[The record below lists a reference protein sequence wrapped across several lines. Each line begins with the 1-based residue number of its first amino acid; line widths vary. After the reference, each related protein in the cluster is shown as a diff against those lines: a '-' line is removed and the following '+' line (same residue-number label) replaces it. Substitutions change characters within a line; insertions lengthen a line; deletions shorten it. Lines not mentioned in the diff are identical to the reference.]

1 MVSADIV
8 LRGGKVLTVDN
19 EFSIAQ
25 AVAVQGEQ
33 ILAVGSNS
41 DVEALIGP
49 NTRVIELRGRTVV
62 PGLHDSHIHTMGG
75 ASDELAVSLAQA
87 RSMKDVQAAFAAR
100 AAETPSGDWILGG
113 SGWHESQLAEG
124 RLPVRQELDV
134 VTPNNPVYLR
144 RGGHVAVA
152 NSAALKFAGI
162 TKDTP
167 DPKGGVIVR
176 DPATGEPTG
185 ALIERSA
192 FSLVAKHV
200 PAPTRADR
208 IKGLK
213 LFIAKLNSKGITA
226 TLEPGLSLDEI
237 AAYMELWRSGG
248 MTTRVRLLQKVSGE
262 EDVAALSSVLAPN
275 FGDDY
280 LRIGG
285 FKFLSDGGIE
295 AAYMSERYRV
305 VEGEQNDPEF
315 VGKLILPAGGLDELK
330 QMFLI
335 AAERRWQVQV
345 HAVGDATI
353 TAMVDLMEEVN
364 EKYPLRDLRWTIM
377 HIFLPTD
384 AALEKIKRLGLYVTV
399 QDHPVKLGHNMTRYW
414 GEERAARSIPV
425 RSILA
430 KDIPAGGGTD
440 APVVDWNPFE
450 SMWWMTTR
458 KVYTQGTMRVL
469 GPEEAV
475 TRQEALRL
483 YTMGSA
489 GNAFMEDRIGS
500 LEPRKY
506 ADLAVLSDD
515 FLTVPDDVLPNIRSL
530 MTMVGG
536 KIVHEAGL

>member
-1 MVSADIV
+1 
-8 LRGGKVLTVDN
+8 
-19 EFSIAQ
+19 
-25 AVAVQGEQ
+25 
-33 ILAVGSNS
+33 
-41 DVEALIGP
+41 
-49 NTRVIELRGRTVV
+49 
-62 PGLHDSHIHTMGG
+62 
-75 ASDELAVSLAQA
+75 
-87 RSMKDVQAAFAAR
+87 VQAAFAKR
-100 AAETPSGDWILGG
+100 AAETPTGEWILGG

-124 RLPVRQELDV
+124 RLPVKQELDAA
-134 VTPNNPVYLR
+134 TPNNPVFLR

-152 NSAALKFAGI
+152 NSAALKIARI

-176 DPATGEPTG
+176 DKASGEPTG

-200 PAPTRADR
+200 PAPSRADR

-213 LFIAKLNSKGITA
+213 LFIAKLNSKGVTA

-237 AAYMELWRSGG
+237 AAYMELWRSGA
-248 MTTRVRLLQKVSGE
+248 MTTRVRLLQKVTGQ

-305 VEGEQNDPEF
+305 VEGEQNDPDF
-315 VGKLILPAGGLDELK
+315 VGKLILPVGGLEELK
-330 QMFLI
+330 QMFLT

-353 TAMVDLMEEVN
+353 TAIVDLMEEVN
-364 EKYPLRDLRWTIM
+364 EKYKLRDLRWTIM
-377 HIFLPTD
+377 HIFLPTE
-384 AALEKIKRLGLYVTV
+384 ASLEKIKRLGLYVTV

-425 RSILA
+425 KSIL
-430 KDIPAGGGTD
+430 KKNIPAGGGTD

-458 KVYTQGTMRVL
+458 KVYAQGTTRVL

-489 GNAFMEDRIGS
+489 ANAFMEDRIGS

-515 FLTVPDDVLPNIRSL
+515 FLTVPDDALPNIRSL

-536 KIVHEAGL
+536 KIVHEAGS

>member
-1 MVSADIV
+1 MVAADIV
-8 LRGGKVLTVDN
+8 LRHGKVVTVDRD
-19 EFSIAQ
+19 FSIAQ
-25 AVAVQGEQ
+25 AIAVQGER
-33 ILAVGSNS
+33 ILAVGSDS
-41 DVEALIGP
+41 DIAALIGP
-49 NTRVIELRGRTVV
+49 ETRVVDLAGRTVI

-75 ASDELAVSLAQA
+75 AADELAVSLAEA
-87 RSMKDVQAAFAAR
+87 RSIKDVQAAFAAR
-100 AAETPSGDWILGG
+100 VAQTPPGDWVLGG

-124 RLPVRQELDV
+124 RLPTRHELDV
-134 VTPNNPVYLR
+134 ATPNNPVFLR

-152 NSAALKFAGI
+152 NSAALKLANI
-162 TKDTP
+162 DKDTP

-176 DPATGEPTG
+176 DAATGEPSG
-185 ALIERSA
+185 PLIERSA
-192 FSLVAKHV
+192 FSLVAKLI

-213 LFIAKLNSKGITA
+213 LFIAKLNSKGVTA
-226 TLEPGLSLDEI
+226 TLEPGLTLDEI
-237 AAYMELWRSGG
+237 GAYMEMWRAGA
-248 MTTRVRLLQKVSGE
+248 MTTRVRLLQRVNGL

-275 FGDDY
+275 FGDDW

-285 FKFLSDGGIE
+285 FKCMNDGGIE
-295 AAYMSERYRV
+295 AAFMSERYRV
-305 VEGEQNDPEF
+305 VDGEQNDPDF
-315 VGKLILPAGGLDELK
+315 VGKLILPAGGLDELR
-330 QMFLI
+330 QMFMT
-335 AAERRWQVQV
+335 AAERGWQVQV

-353 TAMVDLMEEVN
+353 TTIVDLMEEVDG
-364 EKYPLRDLRWTIM
+364 KFPLRGLRWTIM
-377 HIFLPTD
+377 HIFLPSE
-384 AALEKIKRLGLYVTV
+384 AALDKIKRLGLYVTV

-458 KVYTQGTMRVL
+458 QVFAQGETRVL
-469 GPEEAV
+469 GAEEAI

-515 FLTVPDDVLPNIRSL
+515 FLTVADDKLRGIRAL
-530 MTMVGG
+530 LTMVGG
-536 KIVHEAGL
+536 KIVHQQGL